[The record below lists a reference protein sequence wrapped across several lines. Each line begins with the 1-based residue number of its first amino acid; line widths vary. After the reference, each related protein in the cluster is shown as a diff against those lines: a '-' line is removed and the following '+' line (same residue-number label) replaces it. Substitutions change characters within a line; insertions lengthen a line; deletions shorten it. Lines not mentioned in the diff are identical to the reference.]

1 MPGRAASD
9 ARPAA
14 VAVTRKMNAKTA
26 IARWCGIMVM
36 VRAALRWRETRMIR
50 HEPPVTNTLACFLDN
65 DAGAGRVMA
74 HARLLLDLAQRFATA
89 APAGLGDAAHIANY
103 KSGKVIIHA
112 DNGAVAVKIRQLSQ
126 RLCDELSKGGPEC
139 NRLEVK
145 VQPRQI
151 PCQST
156 PSTIK
161 PLSAGACG
169 TLRAASASLPD
180 GPLRQALDALL
191 ARAARQE

>member
-1 MPGRAASD
+1 M
-9 ARPAA
+9 
-14 VAVTRKMNAKTA
+14 
-26 IARWCGIMVM
+26 
-36 VRAALRWRETRMIR
+36 
-50 HEPPVTNTLACFLDN
+50 TNTLECYLDT
-65 DAGAGRVMA
+65 DSGAGRVMA
-74 HARLLLDLAQRFATA
+74 HARLLLDLARRFAAA
-89 APAGLGDAAHIANY
+89 APAGLRDVAHIANY
-103 KSGKVIIHA
+103 KSGKVVIHA

-126 RLCDELSKGGPEC
+126 RLCDELSKGGAEC
-139 NRLEVK
+139 NRIEVK

-156 PSTIK
+156 PSTVK

-169 TLRAASASLPD
+169 ALRSASANLPD